1 MGATSIEIKRTS
13 RLSREEVTRKLLHLI
28 ALVMPLGIFYL
39 PRWSFP
45 RSIAPI
51 FLTALFAGSVLIE
64 MGRFGS
70 PAVQRAFFRFFGW
83 LLRKEE
89 RFKIA
94 GSTWVMGAAAL
105 CSILFFNATYVSCV
119 ALSLFVIGDAAA
131 ALVGISMGRIKIGKK
146 SLEGSLACFLSCIAL
161 SYGLFPFLPGL
172 LNRWGGTLPFSLV
185 LVTAAVVTVFELV
198 PLRITP
204 NIAINDNLAVPV
216 IAGYAM
222 LGMEKLLGM

>member
-1 MGATSIEIKRTS
+1 MGASRVEMNRTS

-45 RSIAPI
+45 RGIAPI

-64 MGRFGS
+64 MSRFGS
-70 PAVQRAFFRFFGW
+70 PAIQRAFFRLFGW

-94 GSTWVMGAAAL
+94 GSTWVIGAAAL
-105 CSILFFNATYVSCV
+105 CSILFFNATYVSCM
-119 ALSLFVIGDAAA
+119 ALSLFVIGDAVA
-131 ALVGISMGRIKIGKK
+131 ALVGISIGRIKIGKK
-146 SLEGSLACFLSCIAL
+146 SLEGSLACFFSCIIL
-161 SYGLFPFLPGL
+161 SYCLFPFLPGL
-172 LNRWGGTLPFSLV
+172 LDRWGGTLPLPIV
-185 LVTAAVVTVFELV
+185 LVTAGVVTVFELA
-198 PLRITP
+198 PLRITR
-204 NIAINDNLAVPV
+204 NIVINDNLAVPV
-216 IAGYAM
+216 IAGYTM